1 MPVDCMLIGV
11 TARDATY
18 LIKVGKCRTV
28 YFYSNLM
35 DKRLPA
41 QFCYNVQIL
50 ILFPVRSHPC
60 DIWPSNQIIWLIIHT
75 WTVQI
80 IEYRNTQTC
89 PQEANMIVHCECV
102 HCQLWYVFPNSR
114 EPWSKCVCV
123 CVCTIWLCHWTYIW
137 QHPLISPSIPSCD
150 YNGQEY
156 NYESHL
162 MHVYM

>member
-1 MPVDCMLIGV
+1 MISVV
-11 TARDATY
+11 Y
-18 LIKVGKCRTV
+18 IKVFRHILKTATSV
-28 YFYSNLM
+28 NIIQSLLPTWQIQWWNNIFNNVISYSLW
-35 DKRLPA
+35 
-41 QFCYNVQIL
+41 NVLQ
-50 ILFPVRSHPC
+50 V
-60 DIWPSNQIIWLIIHT
+60 SNQIIWLIIHT